1 MRPLLLPVHVDYLH
15 LLSPIMRSQIL
26 RQQMRGLNAL
36 CVLFVGNRELQNF
49 QDSYFEYLDDEV
61 IPPVLVGLDLQ
72 PGGEQIGEVFMELAL
87 LFFKHFKVIN

>member
-1 MRPLLLPVHVDYLH
+1 
-15 LLSPIMRSQIL
+15 
-26 RQQMRGLNAL
+26 MRGLNAL